1 MATLFRLIRL
11 FVYAVFA
18 CMLTTSAS
26 AAEERKFALVIGNN
40 AYPGAALKNAVSDAR
55 AMSARFTDLGFEV
68 VLRTDTSR
76 ADLVAAVQLFG
87 QKLKGGAVGLFYFAG
102 HGVQVR
108 GKNFLLPIDAAPD
121 NEASIPA
128 TALDI
133 DQLLAQIQPARLN
146 VVILD
151 ACRSSAV
158 DRQRRNA
165 GQNCL
170 APISVPTGSLL
181 AYATTPGKIAD
192 DGRGSNGLY
201 AQELLN
207 ALDVPGLKVEE
218 VFKRARIDVLNTSGN
233 QQIPWESSSL
243 TDEFVFRPA
252 DGTRPVPVA
261 SLQFDRDRAQLARE
275 LEEERRKRDLD
286 KELILATI
294 EKLRAELLGVKTES
308 AIPKNSVTTAPAPV
322 SAPPQKPTP
331 ETNSSP
337 AADAPAPIASPLLS
351 AEAAQQWARQIGL
364 LEKLGDDL
372 RYANAFALLLDISA
386 QADLEQL
393 VDFERRLHQAGWSN
407 AYAIGVN
414 SKGEPVWSFGE
425 RFSDLSWARDGVIS
439 VCETLAKG
447 PCGIIVENRDFRQKA
462 FLELADRLKTRELSV
477 VREAFLQCLRSTP
490 VVTEVF
496 RGSAG
501 NGRYDARYAPV
512 ESCAQ

>member
-1 MATLFRLIRL
+1 MATSFRLIRL
-11 FVYAVFA
+11 LVYTVVA
-18 CMLTTSAS
+18 CMLTTSTM

-76 ADLVAAVQLFG
+76 ADLVTAVQLFG

-102 HGVQVR
+102 HGVQVH

-128 TALDI
+128 AALDI

-151 ACRSSAV
+151 ACRSSAA

-207 ALDVPGLKVEE
+207 ALDIPGLKVEE
-218 VFKRARIDVLNTSGN
+218 VFKRVRVNVLKTSGN

-252 DGTRPVPVA
+252 DGTRTVPIA
-261 SLQFDRDRAQLARE
+261 SPQPDRERTQLARE
-275 LEEERRKRDLD
+275 LEEERRKRDRD

-294 EKLRAELLGVKTES
+294 EKLRTELIQLRSEASNAKRG
-308 AIPKNSVTTAPAPV
+308 
-322 SAPPQKPTP
+322 APPPSTAMEVPVQPSIDTTSALP
-331 ETNSSP
+331 VANVDSNVNSQEWTQRFS
-337 AADAPAPIASPLLS
+337 LLDS
-351 AEAAQQWARQIGL
+351 AKDELSFA
-364 LEKLGDDL
+364 K
-372 RYANAFALLLDISA
+372 AFALLLDISNPE
-386 QADLEQL
+386 DLEDLIKFEKQL
-393 VDFERRLHQAGWSN
+393 NQAAWSH
-407 AYAIGVN
+407 ALAVGVN
-414 SKGEPVWSFGE
+414 TQGAPVWAHGG
-425 RFSDLSWARDGVIS
+425 RFAYIALARDEVLEICNKSGAGS
-439 VCETLAKG
+439 CR
-447 PCGIIVENRDFRQKA
+447 IIIANRDFQTA
-462 FLELADRLKTRELSV
+462 EFFDLADRFKQYDLSSIRQSYLNGLRTEPAVTTVPTTSGFGGGPITRNTQIYS
-477 VREAFLQCLRSTP
+477 SP
-490 VVTEVF
+490 
-496 RGSAG
+496 
-501 NGRYDARYAPV
+501 P
-512 ESCAQ
+512 